1 VRGSL
6 PHLAAAAGAPTTP
19 LAAGARAAITARGQ
33 PSASSAGRNCRLV
46 NRIRRMPVASGG
58 GHGGGVAACP
68 PPGLNL
74 VAKLDP
80 RTAAQPCCGCS
91 PLALF
96 STACRSS
103 PRFVFSLLT
112 VIVVVVSLW
121 LSLSSSCCFLYF
133 PPFFSAFTAP
143 ETASFPPQRAKWGLL
158 SLKLACS
165 TRKRIIVCGFDQF
178 ALIVH

>member
-133 PPFFSAFTAP
+133 PPFFFCLHSSRDSIIP
-143 ETASFPPQRAKWGLL
+143 
-158 SLKLACS
+158 S
-165 TRKRIIVCGFDQF
+165 TKGKMGIIVTETSMF
-178 ALIVH
+178 HS